1 MLVHISFKIKFSLSR
16 LYIMLTRDF
25 PKLASFDLKPTHKG
39 QNKKNIKNTEYNVS
53 LLAAVHCLASKLL
66 QSIH

>member
-1 MLVHISFKIKFSLSR
+1 
-16 LYIMLTRDF
+16 MLTRDF